1 MGPHFGGARAVAPFA
16 LGQSRPWVKLA
27 GAAVASSTGSGTLE
41 AGTGDGAMR
50 PSDKGR
56 GGARASSRKLA
67 GVSAAPPR
75 SVSTAPR
82 KSAKDEPLNQKPAE
96 IWLEFNE
103 SSGGRLSRELNFHNR
118 QHRPVQG
125 RSWAWFYLGCSTFH
139 PKKLKGPAMKNFVQ
153 K

>member
-67 GVSAAPPR
+67 GVSAAPSR
-75 SVSTAPR
+75 CVGTAPP
-82 KSAKDEPLNQKPAE
+82 KSAEDEPLYQKPAE
-96 IWLEFNE
+96 IWPEFNE
-103 SSGGRLSRELNFHNR
+103 SSGGSLPRELKLPNR

-125 RSWAWFYLGCSTFH
+125 WSWALFYLGCSTSH
-139 PKKLKGPAMKNFVQ
+139 PRSSRDQL
-153 K
+153 